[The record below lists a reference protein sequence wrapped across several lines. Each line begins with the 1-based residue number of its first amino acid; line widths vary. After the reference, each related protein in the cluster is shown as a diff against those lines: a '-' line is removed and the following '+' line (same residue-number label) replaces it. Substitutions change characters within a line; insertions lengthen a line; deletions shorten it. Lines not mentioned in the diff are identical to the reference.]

1 MKFWVVILV
10 LSLTACG
17 ISQTQLPLATETTIS
32 VSPTPQIIEVT
43 RVIKVE
49 QTVVVTT
56 TPIPLLAQECLNSAV
71 TQLDLNGC
79 AISER
84 ELAKTEL
91 EKTIAQ
97 IKFTSEEK
105 RLFEQLQEKW
115 QIQVEADCDFLYGQ
129 ILTDDKG
136 NLRYKGG
143 SMAPMQRAFCEA
155 GKYKQR
161 IEDLKFAYLTPNG

>member
-1 MKFWVVILV
+1 MKYWVGVFALF
-10 LSLTACG
+10 LAACVG
-17 ISQTQLPLATETTIS
+17 SRTQLPTATETIIL
-32 VSPTPQIIEVT
+32 VSLTLQIVEVT
-43 RVIKVE
+43 RIIKVE
-49 QTVVVTT
+49 QTVVVTA

-71 TQLDLNGC
+71 TQLDLSGC
-79 AISER
+79 AILER

-97 IKFTSEEK
+97 IKFTPEEK
-105 RLFEQLQEKW
+105 SLFEQLQEKW

-129 ILTDDKG
+129 ILTDDNG

-161 IEDLKFAYLTPNG
+161 IEDLKLAYLTPNG